1 MLDKNN
7 QYAKI
12 KFKIDTEVMRHLF
25 EGTLVRDADRI
36 PIDIVPS
43 HRVPSRCCIYKERA
57 VVRYRIMALAGYTL
71 EDEDDEYRSLSSFME
86 EAMEEDK
93 PKLPLFTTIAIGCSS
108 CPKSQYQVSDACR
121 GCFARPCSTNCPKD
135 AIEFVNGKARI
146 NSDKCIKCG
155 KCMERC
161 PFHSIVHNCVPCE
174 DSCPVGAVKQNER
187 GISEINSDKCIGCG
201 RCLRSCPFGAIA
213 RRSGLLPVGKMLLKG
228 EKVVAM
234 IAPAIEGQFEGSLEQ
249 IKKALKAVGFTEV
262 VEVAEGAKI
271 TAEREAKELMEKKEK
286 GEGYLATSCCPA
298 WYSLVD
304 RHIPAIR
311 DHISTTLSPMGY
323 TAQICKERFP
333 GHKVVFIGPCIAKR
347 YEAATKYPELIDRVL
362 SYGELASIFAAKG
375 IDVAE
380 MPLDYTEDEES
391 CRSFEDCREFAVSG
405 GVAECVLDR
414 VDDKSKY
421 KIMKINGIDSKVV
434 RQLKLWPKIQPDAD
448 LVEIM
453 CCFGGCMAGPGAYA
467 PISTA
472 LKKRE
477 VIAKARKEARE
488 KKAQEE
494 K

>member
-71 EDEDDEYRSLSSFME
+71 ETEDDEYRSLSSFME

-93 PKLPLFTTIAIGCSS
+93 PKLPLFTTIAVGCSS

-121 GCFARPCSTNCPKD
+121 SCFARPCSTNCPKD
-135 AIEFVNGKARI
+135 AIEYIHGKAHI
-146 NSDKCIKCG
+146 NTDKCIKCG

-161 PFHSIVHNCVPCE
+161 PFHAIVHNCVPCE
-174 DSCPVGAVKQNER
+174 DSCPVGAVKQNEN

-213 RRSGLLPVGKMLLKG
+213 KRSGLIPVGKMLYNG
-228 EKVVAM
+228 EKVVGM
-234 IAPAIEGQFEGSLEQ
+234 IAPAIEGQFDGSLEQ
-249 IKKALKAVGFTEV
+249 IKKAMKAVGFTEV

-298 WYSLVD
+298 WFSLVD
-304 RHIPAIR
+304 KHIPAIR

-323 TAQICKERFP
+323 TAQLCKERFP
-333 GHKVVFIGPCIAKR
+333 GYKVVFIGPCVAKR

-362 SYGELASIFAAKG
+362 SYGELASIFVAKG
-375 IDVAE
+375 VNVADMPNDYEDDDVCKAID
-380 MPLDYTEDEES
+380 
-391 CRSFEDCREFAVSG
+391 DCRDFAVSG
-405 GVAECVLDR
+405 GVAECVLSR
-414 VDDKSKY
+414 VDDRSKY
-421 KIMKINGIDSKVV
+421 KVMSINGIDSKVV
-434 RQLKLWPKIQPDAD
+434 RQIKLWPKIKPDAD

-453 CCFGGCMAGPGAYA
+453 CCYGGCVAGPGTFNSV
-467 PISTA
+467 PNA
-472 LKKRE
+472 LKMRE
-477 VIAKARKEARE
+477 AQKKARHEAWESKE
-488 KKAQEE
+488 KKEE
-494 K
+494 

>member
-146 NSDKCIKCG
+146 NTDKCIKCG